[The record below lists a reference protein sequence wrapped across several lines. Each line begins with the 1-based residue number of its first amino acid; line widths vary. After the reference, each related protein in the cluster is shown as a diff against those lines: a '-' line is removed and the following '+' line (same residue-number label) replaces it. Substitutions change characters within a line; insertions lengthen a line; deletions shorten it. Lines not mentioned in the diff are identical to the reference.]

1 MASRSSTEERVI
13 LGDKLVI
20 ARVAYV
26 VVEVLTN
33 RKEPACENLGFIYV
47 KDGVYYIN
55 ITSMWL
61 LLKDPGMS
69 EGKRAVKGNEQ
80 GDRHEMNRCREYE
93 QDFIVDAFDE
103 EFWFRVMNLEYKL
116 NDERCDFIFQLF

>member
-47 KDGVYYIN
+47 KDGVN
-55 ITSMWL
+55 QL
-61 LLKDPGMS
+61 EPVK
-69 EGKRAVKGNEQ
+69 KRAMLPVELAMEGEKDNEA
-80 GDRHEMNRCREYE
+80 
-93 QDFIVDAFDE
+93 AFLI
-103 EFWFRVMNLEYKL
+103 RVMSH
-116 NDERCDFIFQLF
+116 ER